1 MENLGNPKSVHD
13 ITAALEKEQLG
24 VEITYFN
31 ELDEAE
37 ENIIIPLSLP
47 LDMNQTT
54 PVSAAK

>member
-13 ITAALEKEQLG
+13 IRTAFEKDQLG

-37 ENIIIPLSLP
+37 ENIIIPLSFN
-47 LDMNQTT
+47 DTT
-54 PVSAAK
+54 SVVAAK